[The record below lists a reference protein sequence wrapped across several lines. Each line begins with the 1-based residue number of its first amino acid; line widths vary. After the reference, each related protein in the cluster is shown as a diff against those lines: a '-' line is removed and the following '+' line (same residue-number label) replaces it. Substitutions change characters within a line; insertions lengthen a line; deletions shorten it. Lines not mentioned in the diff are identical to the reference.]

1 MEKGLCNMLMVE
13 SMMANGK
20 MVNQME
26 KVLYIMLMVVNKNV
40 FTKMDNK

>member
-1 MEKGLCNMLMVE
+1 MMANGKMVKEMEKVFIIILMVL

-26 KVLYIMLMVVNKNV
+26 KVL
-40 FTKMDNK
+40 